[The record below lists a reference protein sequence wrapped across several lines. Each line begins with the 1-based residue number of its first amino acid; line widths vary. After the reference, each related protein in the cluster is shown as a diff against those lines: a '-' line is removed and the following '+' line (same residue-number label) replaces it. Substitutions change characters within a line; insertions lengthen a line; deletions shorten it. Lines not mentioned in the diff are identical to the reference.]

1 LRDGKRNFVASAPTS
16 VRYSEMPWA
25 LLLSFAMLT
34 GDPGPSIAQTALPS
48 AVAQHKQPTPKLIS
62 ASIHPS
68 NPTPGLLGAPAMPS
82 PTEDYD
88 AENELLARA
97 NESRQRAGVPPLRM
111 EKSLTGAAHAHARMM
126 VERQQLS
133 HQFDSEPGLLERL
146 LEAGL
151 RLDRA
156 AENVAFN
163 SSAEKANA
171 ALMLSAPH
179 RQNLLNPQYN
189 ATGVAAFWSNGRLYV
204 VEDFAH
210 KVPELMPTSAK

>member
-1 LRDGKRNFVASAPTS
+1 
-16 VRYSEMPWA
+16 MPWA
-25 LLLSFAMLT
+25 LLLSLAMLT
-34 GDPGPSIAQTALPS
+34 GDPGPSAAQPALLS

-62 ASIHPS
+62 ASIHPGK
-68 NPTPGLLGAPAMPS
+68 PTPGLLGAPAMPS
-82 PTEDYD
+82 PTEDRD
-88 AENELLARA
+88 AENELLQLA
-97 NESRQRAGVPPLRM
+97 NESRRQAGAPPLRM
-111 EKSLTGAAHAHARMM
+111 EKNLTEAARAHARMM

-146 LEAGL
+146 LDAGL

-163 SSAEKANA
+163 SSAEKANR

-210 KVPELMPTSAK
+210 KLPALIPVSAK

>member
-1 LRDGKRNFVASAPTS
+1 MRDGKQNFVASVTTNI
-16 VRYSEMPWA
+16 RYNEMRWA
-25 LLLSFAMLT
+25 LLLSIAMLA
-34 GDPGPSIAQTALPS
+34 GDPGPATAQSAPPS
-48 AVAQHKQPTPKLIS
+48 AGVRHQQPTPKLIS
-62 ASIHPS
+62 AS
-68 NPTPGLLGAPAMPS
+68 MPS

-97 NESRQRAGVPPLRM
+97 NESRQQAGVPPLRM
-111 EKSLTGAAHAHARMM
+111 ETNLTEAARAHARMM

-133 HQFDSEPGLLERL
+133 HQFDSEPGLIERFI
-146 LEAGL
+146 EAGL

-163 SSAEKANA
+163 SSAEKAAA

-179 RQNLLNPQYN
+179 RKNLLNPQYN

-210 KVPELMPTSAK
+210 KLPELVPTSAK

>member
-1 LRDGKRNFVASAPTS
+1 
-16 VRYSEMPWA
+16 MPWA
-25 LLLSFAMLT
+25 LLLSIALLA
-34 GDPGPSIAQTALPS
+34 GDPRPSAAQTPAPS
-48 AVAQHKQPTPKLIS
+48 VAGARHQQSSPKLIS
-62 ASIHPS
+62 ASAS
-68 NPTPGLLGAPAMPS
+68 KPS

-88 AENELLARA
+88 AEKELVQLA
-97 NESRQRAGVPPLRM
+97 NESRRQAGAPPLRM
-111 EKSLTGAAHAHARMM
+111 EKNLSEAARAHARMM

-133 HQFDSEPGLLERL
+133 HQFDSEPGLIERFM
-146 LEAGL
+146 EAGL

-156 AENVAFN
+156 GENVAFN

-179 RQNLLNPQYN
+179 RKNLLNPQYN

-210 KVPELMPTSAK
+210 QLPELVPASAK

>member
-1 LRDGKRNFVASAPTS
+1 MR
-16 VRYSEMPWA
+16 WA
-25 LLLSFAMLT
+25 LLLSIAMLA
-34 GDPGPSIAQTALPS
+34 GDPGPATAQPAPPS
-48 AVAQHKQPTPKLIS
+48 AGVRHQQPTPKLIS
-62 ASIHPS
+62 AS
-68 NPTPGLLGAPAMPS
+68 MPS
-82 PTEDYD
+82 PTEDYA
-88 AENELLARA
+88 AENELLERA
-97 NESRQRAGVPPLRM
+97 NASRRQAGVPPLRI
-111 EKSLTGAAHAHARMM
+111 EKNLTEAARAHARMM

-133 HQFDSEPGLLERL
+133 HQFDSEPGLIERL
-146 LEAGL
+146 IEAGL

-210 KVPELMPTSAK
+210 KLPELMPTSAK

>member
-1 LRDGKRNFVASAPTS
+1 
-16 VRYSEMPWA
+16 MPWA

-34 GDPGPSIAQTALPS
+34 GDSGPSTAKPALQSANTQPQRPS
-48 AVAQHKQPTPKLIS
+48 PKLIS
-62 ASIHPS
+62 AS
-68 NPTPGLLGAPAMPS
+68 APS
-82 PTEDYD
+82 PTEDRD
-88 AENELLARA
+88 AENELLALA
-97 NESRQRAGVPPLRM
+97 NESRRQAGVPLLRM
-111 EKSLTGAAHAHARMM
+111 EHTLTEAARAHARLM

-133 HQFDSEPGLLERL
+133 HQFDNEPGLIERFI
-146 LEAGL
+146 EAGL

-163 SSAEKANA
+163 SSAEKAAA

-189 ATGVAAFWSNGRLYV
+189 TAGIAAFWSNGRLYV

-210 KVPELMPTSAK
+210 KLPELVPASAK

>member
-1 LRDGKRNFVASAPTS
+1 MESRTLSHLRRPTS
-16 VRYSEMPWA
+16 IWYKEMRWA
-25 LLLSFAMLT
+25 LLLSFAMLAGEPEPAT
-34 GDPGPSIAQTALPS
+34 AQPALPS
-48 AVAQHKQPTPKLIS
+48 AGVRHQQPTPKLIS
-62 ASIHPS
+62 A
-68 NPTPGLLGAPAMPS
+68 AMPS

-88 AENELLARA
+88 AENELLDRA

-111 EKSLTGAAHAHARMM
+111 EKSLIEAARAHARLM

-133 HQFDSEPGLLERL
+133 HQFDSEPGLIERL

-151 RLDRA
+151 QLDRA
-156 AENVAFN
+156 GENVAFN

-179 RQNLLNPQYN
+179 RQNLLNPQYD
-189 ATGVAAFWSNGRLYV
+189 ATGVAAFWSNGRLYM

-210 KVPELMPTSAK
+210 QLPRIVPASAK